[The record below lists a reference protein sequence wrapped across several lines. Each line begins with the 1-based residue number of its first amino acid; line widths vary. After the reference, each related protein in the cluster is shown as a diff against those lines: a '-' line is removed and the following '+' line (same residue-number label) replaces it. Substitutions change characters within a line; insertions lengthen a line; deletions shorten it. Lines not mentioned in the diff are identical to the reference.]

1 MINTLALPVF
11 PHRKRIQPSLL
22 YAYDAK
28 KTGCPLHPTLKTTQK
43 DNCMNAPDMLILEK
57 IYSHE
62 KAYADEVFMTQP
74 IGHGQV
80 VNYTWAQTLDQAR
93 RMAKHLQS
101 LGLPRAAKIAIL
113 SKNCAH
119 FFMAELAIWMA
130 GYTTVAIFPTEQA
143 DTVQFVLEHS
153 EASLLFVG
161 KLDEWHKQSPGV
173 PSDLPRIAFPL
184 APSNTF
190 EKWDDIVANTH
201 PLSGDPTRDPN
212 DLAMIIYTSGSTGQP
227 KGAMHCFAHI
237 TAAANGIIGQ
247 MNTNLGNDRT
257 HRMLSYLPLA
267 HVFERAFVESAS
279 FVHGRMHIFFA
290 ESLDTFI
297 QDLQR
302 AKPTI
307 FISVP
312 RLWLKFQQGVFA
324 KMPAKKLNTLLS
336 IPVLNSIVRKKVLA
350 GLGLDQVELAGSG
363 SAPLPPDLIR
373 WYRRLGLNLV
383 EGYAMTEDF
392 AYSHS
397 QTQDKNDPGTVGPP
411 YPGVAVRI
419 SPEGEVLIKSPG
431 QMVGYYKRPD
441 LDAQSFTSDG
451 FFKTGDLGSR
461 LPDGQLKITGR
472 LKEQFKTSKGKYVAP
487 APIENRLNAHPMVEL
502 SMVSGSGF
510 DKAYAMVVLAEH
522 LRPQLHKNEVRQ
534 QVESELHAL
543 LEKVNQQIADYE
555 QLKMLVVAKEAW
567 SIENGC
573 LTPTMKIKRSRIE
586 FVVQHDVEKWY
597 GDSKMVVWA

>member
-1 MINTLALPVF
+1 MSHP
-11 PHRKRIQPSLL
+11 IQ
-22 YAYDAK
+22 
-28 KTGCPLHPTLKTTQK
+28 
-43 DNCMNAPDMLILEK
+43 MLDL

-62 KAYADEVFMTQP
+62 KNHANEIFLTQP
-74 IGHGQV
+74 TGQGQV
-80 VNYTWAQTLDQAR
+80 ISFTWAQTLDHSR
-93 RMAKHLQS
+93 RMAAHLQT
-101 LGLPRAAKIAIL
+101 LGLPRAARIAIL

-119 FFMAELAIWMA
+119 FFMTELAIWMA
-130 GYTTVAIFPTEQA
+130 GYTTVAIFPTEHA
-143 DTVQFVLEHS
+143 DTVKYVLEHS

-161 KLDEWHKQSPGV
+161 KLDEWHKQSSGV
-173 PSDLPRIAFPL
+173 SPDLPCIALPL
-184 APSNTF
+184 APQTSFQT
-190 EKWDDIVANTH
+190 WDEIMAKTQ
-201 PLSGDPTRDPN
+201 PMAGEPYREPT

-227 KGAMHCFAHI
+227 KGAMHSFERI
-237 TAAANGIIGQ
+237 TAAAQGIVAQ
-247 MNTNLGNDRT
+247 MNQTLGDSRS

-267 HVFERAFVESAS
+267 HVFERAFVECAA
-279 FVHGRMHIFFA
+279 FVHGRLHVFFA

-302 AKPTI
+302 ARPTI

-324 KMPAKKLNTLLS
+324 KLPAKKLSVLLS
-336 IPVLNSIVRKKVLA
+336 IPVLSGVIKKKVLS

-363 SAPLPPDLIR
+363 SAPLPPELIR

-397 QTQDKNDPGTVGPP
+397 QTADKNDPGTVGPP
-411 YPGVAVRI
+411 YPGVQVRI

-441 LDAQSFTSDG
+441 LDAQSFTEDG

-487 APIENRLNAHPMVEL
+487 APIENKINAHPMIEL

-510 DKAYAMVVLAEH
+510 EMAYGLVVLAEH
-522 LRPQLHKNEVRQ
+522 LRPQMNQDATRKTVHDELTSLLDHINK
-534 QVESELHAL
+534 QV
-543 LEKVNQQIADYE
+543 ADYE

-586 FVVQHDVEKWY
+586 FMVQHEVEKWY
-597 GDSKMVVWA
+597 GENQSVVWA

>member
-1 MINTLALPVF
+1 MT
-11 PHRKRIQPSLL
+11 QPASE
-22 YAYDAK
+22 
-28 KTGCPLHPTLKTTQK
+28 
-43 DNCMNAPDMLILEK
+43 LILDRVFA
-57 IYSHE
+57 HE
-62 KAYADEVFMTQP
+62 KAHADDIFLTQP
-74 IGHGQV
+74 IGGGKV
-80 VNYTWAQTLDQAR
+80 INYTWAQTMDQSR
-93 RMAKHLQS
+93 RMAAHLKS
-101 LGLPRAAKIAIL
+101 LDLPRAARVAIL

-143 DTVQFVLEHS
+143 DTVKFVLEHS

-173 PSDLPRIAFPL
+173 PKHLPRIAFPL
-184 APSNTF
+184 APTTPYDQ
-190 EKWDDIVANTH
+190 WDDIIARTE
-201 PLSGDPTRDPN
+201 PFAGDLSREPT

-227 KGAMHCFAHI
+227 KGAMHSFERI
-237 TAAANGIIGQ
+237 TAAAQGIIGQ
-247 MNTNLGNDRT
+247 MDSNLGADRA

-267 HVFERAFVESAS
+267 HVFERAFVEASA
-279 FVHGRMHIFFA
+279 FVHGKMHIFFA

-302 AKPTI
+302 ARPTI

-324 KMPAKKLNTLLS
+324 KMPARKLNTLLS
-336 IPVLNSIVRKKVLA
+336 IPLLGSAVKKKVLT
-350 GLGLDQVELAGSG
+350 GLGLEQVELAGSG
-363 SAPLPPDLIR
+363 SAPLPADLIR

-397 QTQDKNDPGTVGPP
+397 QTKDKNDPGTVGPP
-411 YPGVAVRI
+411 YPGVQVRI

-431 QMVGYYKRPD
+431 QMIGYYKRPD
-441 LDAQSFTSDG
+441 LDAQSFTEDG

-461 LPDGQLKITGR
+461 QSDGQLTITGR

-487 APIENRLNAHPMVEL
+487 APIENRLNAHPMIEL

-510 DKAYAMVVLAEH
+510 DKAYALVVLAEH
-522 LRPQLHKNEVRQ
+522 LRPQMHLENIRAEVEAELSGLLD
-534 QVESELHAL
+534 QVN
-543 LEKVNQQIADYE
+543 KQIADYE

-586 FVVQHDVEKWY
+586 FSVQHEVDNWY
-597 GDSKMVVWA
+597 TTSERVIWA